1 VATLGLCAAGWLLL
15 TPLAFG
21 DRDAGLH
28 GSGWHRAVLADRATG
43 GGLAVVSLLTLA
55 CWVLAWRRKLRADG
69 ALPETSRRQA
79 RRAARELH
87 QREHEAETGLANATP
102 DPAQVLSELRALL
115 IPLLA
120 EPPASAAPSAGPA
133 APATPAA
140 PAEIHHY
147 AAVPRPR
154 NEQESFG
161 MPDGF
166 QPVPADLDDFQ
177 HAPDAARGYPIA
189 SDAPDSHP
197 AGSGEPDYYQPVAPG
212 SYQPAPIAP
221 VTPAA
226 STAPA
231 EPQVSPEPPVP
242 SGIAAIESMLAGAE
256 LLTVGCGEEEA
267 W

>member
-21 DRDAGLH
+21 DRGAGLH
-28 GSGWHRAVLADRATG
+28 GSGWHGSGWHNAALADRATG
-43 GGLAVVSLLTLA
+43 GGLAAVSLITLA

-69 ALPETSRRQA
+69 ALPATSRRQA
-79 RRAARELH
+79 RREARELH
-87 QREHEAETGLANATP
+87 HREHEAETDLANAAP

-115 IPLLA
+115 IPLLS
-120 EPPASAAPSAGPA
+120 EPPAAGAPSAAFA

-147 AAVPRPR
+147 AAVPQPR
-154 NEQESFG
+154 NEHESFG
-161 MPDGF
+161 MLGGF

-177 HAPDAARGYPIA
+177 PAPDAAHGYPIA
-189 SDAPDSHP
+189 SDAP
-197 AGSGEPDYYQPVAPG
+197 AEAP
-212 SYQPAPIAP
+212 
-221 VTPAA
+221 
-226 STAPA
+226 
-231 EPQVSPEPPVP
+231 VSPEPPVP